1 MAMDGFK
8 VVLYYKYVA
17 LGETQQQVQYH
28 VSEQEELCLSL
39 GLKGRVR
46 MAQEGING
54 TLGGTRANV
63 DEYIAR
69 MKASQLYDGID
80 WKTSSSDVEPFEEL
94 QVRLVQEIVAMGIPD
109 EQCDLAHGGQ
119 HLTPEQFHQAQQQGD
134 SFAIIDVRNT
144 YEYKY
149 VACLFASCSLNP
161 QAYGLTTGS
170 LDSVSAIS
178 KVQ

>member
-17 LGETQQQVQYH
+17 LGETQQQVQQC
-28 VSEQEELCLSL
+28 VDEQEQLCVSL

-69 MKASQLYDGID
+69 MKASPLYDDID
-80 WKTSSSDVEPFEEL
+80 WKTSSSEVEPFADL

-109 EQCDLAHGGQ
+109 EQCELSQGGQ
-119 HLTPEQFHQAQQQGD
+119 HLSPEEFHQAQQQGD
-134 SFAIIDVRNT
+134 TFAIIDVRNT

-149 VACLFASCSLNP
+149 VARLPGSRCL
-161 QAYGLTTGS
+161 YRLTTGS
-170 LDSVSAIS
+170 SYLIVSVIS
-178 KVQ
+178 KAQ